1 MNKEKMKVGIIT
13 YHEPISYG
21 AHLQCLGLQIY
32 LKEIGCDTEIIDYS
46 EKAYLELRSTQK
58 IRSLIKR
65 FFNVLKSPISFIKAK
80 NNAKNIEKEK
90 EKFKELL
97 IKRNNKFKE
106 FETKYYNLSKKKYQK
121 YSDLKNEIPIYD
133 AYICGSDQIWNPGF
147 CDMDDN
153 YFLSFAPKNK
163 RVAYAPSFGV
173 SKIPF
178 YAKREYKKRLENI
191 EKISV
196 REKTGAKIIK
206 ELINRDVPVV
216 IDPTFLVDKDKW
228 IEIAN
233 NSNIELPSEYIV
245 TYFIGIDDY
254 INQYINE
261 VKVKY
266 SNYKIIN
273 LVFDQTELGPCD
285 FIKLISNAKLVFT
298 NSFHGLAFAINLNV
312 PFAVGKTLKDFG
324 GNSAFSR
331 MEDLLETLDLSDRIY
346 FGNKELNENW
356 LQLDY
361 SKVNQRKEK
370 VVEESKK
377 YLIEAL
383 NSIKE

>member
-1 MNKEKMKVGIIT
+1 MKNEKMKIGVIT

-32 LKEIGCDTEIIDYS
+32 LEEIGCNPEIIDYS
-46 EKAYLELRSTQK
+46 KNAYLELRSTQK
-58 IRSLIKR
+58 IKSLIKR
-65 FFNVLKSPISFIKAK
+65 IFNVLKSPISFIKAK

-90 EKFKELL
+90 EKFRDLL
-97 IKRNNKFKE
+97 TERNNKFKD
-106 FETKYYNLSKKKYQK
+106 FEKKYYTLSKKRYEK
-121 YSDLKNEIPIYD
+121 YSELKKECPVYD
-133 AYICGSDQIWNPGF
+133 AYICGSDQIWNPSF

-163 RVAYAPSFGV
+163 RIAYAPSFGV
-173 SKIPF
+173 SKIPS
-178 YAKREYKKRLENI
+178 YAKREYKKRLEGI
-191 EKISV
+191 TKISI

-206 ELINRDVPVV
+206 KLTNQDVPVV
-216 IDPTFLVDKDKW
+216 IDPTFLVSKEKW
-228 IEIAN
+228 LEIAN
-233 NSNIELPSEYIV
+233 NSDIDLPSEYIV

-254 INQYINE
+254 IKQYINE
-261 VKVKY
+261 IKTKY
-266 SNYKIIN
+266 PNYEIIN
-273 LVFDQTELGPCD
+273 LVFDQTNLGPCD
-285 FIKLISNAKLVFT
+285 FIKLISKAKFVFT
-298 NSFHGLAFAINLNV
+298 NSFHGLAFAINLNI

-331 MEDLLETLDLSDRIY
+331 MEDLLEILELSDRIY
-346 FGNKELNENW
+346 FCDKELNDNW

-361 SKVNQRKEK
+361 SKANKRKEI
-370 VVEESKK
+370 VVEKSKR